1 MLTPAADLQD
11 ARLFSFF
18 AVLATVFAALLSRA
32 IAYPMLALASFFS
45 HGQTSSSLPGF
56 GALFS
61 LLGDR
66 CGVMLSPL
74 EGKVKNGPILVA
86 AIRIGHRMTS
96 LNPRM
101 LKRLS
106 IEYGKSQS
114 R

>member
-18 AVLATVFAALLSRA
+18 AVFATVFAAGLGRA
-32 IAYPMLALASFFS
+32 LAYPMLTLASLFG
-45 HGQTSSSLPGF
+45 HEQTSSSLPDLR
-56 GALFS
+56 ALFN

-74 EGKVKNGPILVA
+74 EGKVKNGLILVA

-96 LNPRM
+96 LN
-101 LKRLS
+101 L
-106 IEYGKSQS
+106 
-114 R
+114 